1 MTSTTPTTST
11 TTVPARTTR
20 AGARWLSPVLLAN
33 LVAEVGIVVTGGL
46 VRVTGSGLGCPTW
59 PECVDGSITPT
70 VEQAEGFHKYVEF
83 GNRTLTG
90 VVGIL
95 AVAAIAAVWL
105 WAPRRAM
112 KVASVAVLVGVA
124 LQAVLGGFTVLL
136 GLHPATVAMHFLV
149 SMLLVTAAA
158 YLWFARHETGAP
170 PRALVPPMVTRLGR
184 VTCAVGALV
193 LALGTVV
200 TGSGPHSG
208 DADEPARFGLDA
220 RTVSWLHAD
229 VVMLF
234 LGLVVATWLLARL
247 TSSDGVA
254 GPGRAWLVVLAVS
267 LAQGVVGY
275 VQYFTGLPE
284 ALVTAHML
292 GASLLV
298 VALTNGVLAL
308 RSRDEPRPDDAV
320 VASTDTVRAA

>member
-1 MTSTTPTTST
+1 MTSTST
-11 TTVPARTTR
+11 TDPTAPPAPHP
-20 AGARWLSPVLLAN
+20 GSRWLAPILLAN

-70 VEQAEGFHKYVEF
+70 LEQAEGFHKYIEF

-90 VVGIL
+90 VLGLL
-95 AVAAIAAVWL
+95 ALATVVAVWR

-112 KVASVAVLVGVA
+112 KVASVLVLAGVVG
-124 LQAVLGGFTVLL
+124 QAVLGGATVLL
-136 GLHPATVAMHFLV
+136 GLHPATVAAHFLV
-149 SMLLVTAAA
+149 SMGLVAAA
-158 YLWFARHETGAP
+158 SYLWFARHEDAVAP
-170 PRALVPPMVTRLGR
+170 VPLVPVLVSRLAWA
-184 VTCAVGALV
+184 TCAVAGLV
-193 LALGTVV
+193 LVLGTVV

-234 LGLVVATWLLARL
+234 LGLVVATWLAARL
-247 TSSDGVA
+247 TA
-254 GPGRAWLVVLAVS
+254 GAAQGPARAWLVVLGVA

-275 VQYFTGLPE
+275 VQYFTDLPE
-284 ALVTAHML
+284 ALVIAHML
-292 GASLLV
+292 GATLLV
-298 VALTNGVLAL
+298 VALTHGILAL
-308 RSRDEPRPDDAV
+308 RRRTGAV
-320 VASTDTVRAA
+320 ST

>member
-1 MTSTTPTTST
+1 VTSTSTTA
-11 TTVPARTTR
+11 PAAAASRR
-20 AGARWLSPVLLAN
+20 AGSRWLSPILLAN

-70 VEQAEGFHKYVEF
+70 VEQAEGFHKYIEF

-90 VVGIL
+90 VLALL
-95 AVAAIAAVWL
+95 AVATVLAVFR

-112 KVASVAVLVGVA
+112 KVAALVVLAGVVG
-124 LQAVLGGFTVLL
+124 QAVLGGFTVLR
-136 GLHPATVAMHFLV
+136 GLHPATVATHFLV
-149 SMLLVTAAA
+149 SMGLVVAAS
-158 YLWFARHETGAP
+158 YLWFARHESAAAP
-170 PRALVPPMVTRLGR
+170 VPLVPPLVTRLAW
-184 VTCAVGALV
+184 VTCGVGAVV
-193 LALGTVV
+193 LTLGTVV

-208 DADEPARFGLDA
+208 DAGDPARFGFDA

-234 LGLVVATWLLARL
+234 LGLVVATWLSARL
-247 TSSDGVA
+247 TSADAVR
-254 GPGRAWLVVLAVS
+254 GPGRAWLVVLGVS
-267 LAQGVVGY
+267 LAQGLIGY

-284 ALVTAHML
+284 ALVVAHML

-298 VALTNGVLAL
+298 VALTSGVLAL
-308 RSRDEPRPDDAV
+308 RRRDGVAASPAV
-320 VASTDTVRAA
+320 GSPA

>member
-1 MTSTTPTTST
+1 MTVTSTST
-11 TTVPARTTR
+11 NAPVAPAPARP
-20 AGARWLSPVLLAN
+20 GSRWLAPILLAN

-59 PECVDGSITPT
+59 PECVDGSMTPT
-70 VEQAEGFHKYVEF
+70 FEQAEGFHKYIEF

-90 VVGIL
+90 VLGIL
-95 AVAAIAAVWL
+95 ALATVLAVWA

-112 KVASVAVLVGVA
+112 KTASVVVLGGVVG
-124 LQAVLGGFTVLL
+124 QAVLGGFTVLL
-136 GLHPATVAMHFLV
+136 GLHPATVATHFLV
-149 SMLLVTAAA
+149 SMGLVVAAS
-158 YLWFARHETGAP
+158 YLWFARNESASAP
-170 PRALVPPMVTRLGR
+170 VALVPPLVSRLAWA
-184 VTCAVGALV
+184 TCALGGLV

-234 LGLVVATWLLARL
+234 LGLVVATWLAARL
-247 TSSDGVA
+247 TSADGER
-254 GPGRAWLVVLAVS
+254 GPARAWLLVLGVA

-275 VQYFTGLPE
+275 VQYFTDLPE
-284 ALVTAHML
+284 ALVVAHML

-298 VALTNGVLAL
+298 VALTHGVLAL
-308 RSRDEPRPDDAV
+308 RR
-320 VASTDTVRAA
+320 RAEHRT